1 MSPTYPFQKRND
13 VLYLPQSKPLDPE
26 NLLAPYL
33 YSLHLSTHVSFL
45 HNLYQFLPRTPQRRI
60 LLPVTSLASCPREF
74 LRPALLLGPE
84 FLVVR
89 LCVHLQLAEIRA
101 DDFFAAI
108 RALFAIS
115 HILNPHPV
123 SPSLI
128 MHHAPQRGKQ
138 LPSLLSLFFL
148 NFFAS
153 LSPLNNGHGNVQ
165 FISGEEGQIMF
176 KPRNSQGRTI
186 EVAFG
191 ALTGKPFAL
200 TGARVP
206 AASALRCS
214 RCTCV

>member
-1 MSPTYPFQKRND
+1 MYHSCIIHINSSPA
-13 VLYLPQSKPLDPE
+13 LPK
-26 NLLAPYL
+26 
-33 YSLHLSTHVSFL
+33 
-45 HNLYQFLPRTPQRRI
+45 RRI
-60 LLPVTSLASCPREF
+60 LLPVTSLTSCPREF

-84 FLVVR
+84 LLVVR

-115 HILNPHPV
+115 HILYPHPV
-123 SPSLI
+123 SPLWSCI
-128 MHHAPQRGKQ
+128 MRLSAGSS
-138 LPSLLSLFFL
+138 SLLSSHSSFSK

-165 FISGEEGQIMF
+165 FVSGEEGQIMF
-176 KPRNSQGRTI
+176 NTRNSQGRTI